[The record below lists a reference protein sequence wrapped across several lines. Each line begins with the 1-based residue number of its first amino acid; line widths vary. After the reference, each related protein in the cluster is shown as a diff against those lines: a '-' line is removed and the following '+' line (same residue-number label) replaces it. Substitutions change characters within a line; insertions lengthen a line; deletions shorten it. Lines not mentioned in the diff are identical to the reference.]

1 MNMSS
6 SAEQNRKNALKSTGP
21 RSDRGKAIV
30 RHNNLKHGLLAT
42 KPPVL
47 CTEDRQWFDELT
59 TSLIN
64 KYQPTDPIQYL
75 LVETISMG
83 WLRLRRLWG
92 IEAAIGD
99 VAILKIKQKLAGKS
113 SELEKRRITK
123 YLADAETSAAGLS
136 LSGEQLA
143 RYERLISLQLNDA
156 IEKLEEIKREER
168 KIYGSMGLSGI
179 TQFMSDRLR
188 YHVDESEIS

>member
-1 MNMSS
+1 MPSS
-6 SAEQNRKNALKSTGP
+6 PEQNRKNALKSTGP

-47 CTEDRQWFDELT
+47 CTENRQWFDAMVAG
-59 TSLIN
+59 LIE
-64 KYQPTDPIQYL
+64 KYQPRDPIEYL
-75 LVETISMG
+75 LIETISMG

-92 IEAAIGD
+92 IEAAVGD
-99 VAILKIKQKLAGKS
+99 VAILKIKQKLSGKS

-123 YLADAETSAAGLS
+123 QLTEAETSAAGLS

-156 IEKLEEIKREER
+156 IEKLEEIKRKER
-168 KIYGSMGLSGI
+168 ELAASMGLLGI
-179 TQFMSDRLR
+179 TQFMSDRLS
-188 YHVDESEIS
+188 YDVDNG

>member
-1 MNMSS
+1 MPSS
-6 SAEQNRKNALKSTGP
+6 PKQNAKNALKSTGP
-21 RSDRGKAIV
+21 TTTRGKSIV
-30 RHNNLKHGLLAT
+30 RHNGVKHGLLAT

-47 CTEDRQWFDELT
+47 CTEDRQWFDEMT

-75 LVETISMG
+75 LVETISVG

-99 VAILKIKQKLAGKS
+99 VEILKIRQRLSGKT
-113 SELEKRRITK
+113 SELERRRLTK
-123 YLADAETSAAGLS
+123 QLGDAEISAAGLS

-156 IEKLEEIKREER
+156 IEKLEEIKRKER
-168 KIYGSMGLSGI
+168 ELYGSMGLVGM
-179 TQFMSDRLR
+179 TQFVCDRIR
-188 YHVDESEIS
+188 YHIDADG